1 MIYIFLIREEENI
14 FMKKNLLLYA
24 LLMIGLMSCNLDSK
38 LSGNKEQKNNNDLKE
53 FSYSVQED
61 AFNNLYSNQEKQK
74 VFTKNFGERKYKDLK
89 DLIVPVEPGVPLES
103 LNNRV
108 GISNISIGHVQKKED
123 LIPYTNEEKKA
134 DEAIKY
140 LENILG
146 DSGFSELIKNV
157 CVLKDEY
164 ALIKDD
170 FYDVMGKI
178 QNKKTLLMENYKNN
192 RDKRR
197 RLAQLQNELNK
208 QHIELD
214 QLINKIDMAE
224 NEIRSAAFFF
234 DSAQK
239 RLKESII
246 KRLESKKNASYALQL
261 SRQAQMDASSS
272 LINLEASS
280 LKRNEALGSNKDIKE
295 LIENAKAVLE
305 SVNGQ

>member
-1 MIYIFLIREEENI
+1 
-14 FMKKNLLLYA
+14 MKKNLLLYA